1 MASKPMTD
9 IERPPVLKAFGQ
21 AVREY
26 RKARGF
32 SQESFAHYC
41 GLDRSYM
48 GSVER
53 GERNVTLANME
64 RIIAALHIK
73 PSEFFLA
80 LDTHFRDIAAQRS
93 HAHLNDFTQPSLPN
107 IPRHTRRQVRSA

>member
-1 MASKPMTD
+1 MVSTSITD
-9 IERPPVLKAFGQ
+9 PDRSPVLKAFGQ
-21 AVREY
+21 AVREC

-53 GERNVTLANME
+53 GERNVTLGNIE
-64 RIIAALHIK
+64 RIISALHMK

-80 LDTHFRDIAAQRS
+80 LDAYFKPITLQRNPD
-93 HAHLNDFTQPSLPN
+93 HPSDCASTLLRGLP
-107 IPRHTRRQVRSA
+107 PHTS

>member
-9 IERPPVLKAFGQ
+9 ADRSPLLKAFGN

-26 RKARGF
+26 RKAQGF
-32 SQESFAHYC
+32 SQEGFAHYC

-48 GSVER
+48 GGVER
-53 GERNVTLANME
+53 GERNVTLANIE
-64 RIIAALHIK
+64 RIIAALHMK

-80 LDTHFRDIAAQRS
+80 LDAQFRGINVQLKTVQ
-93 HAHLNDFTQPSLPN
+93 LNGFAPHYLQG
-107 IPRHTRRQVRSA
+107 IPRKSS

>member
-9 IERPPVLKAFGQ
+9 AERSPVLKAFGQ
-21 AVREY
+21 AVREC
-26 RKARGF
+26 RRARGF
-32 SQESFAHYC
+32 SQEGFAHYC

-48 GSVER
+48 GGVER

-64 RIIAALHIK
+64 RIIAALHMK

-80 LDTHFRDIAAQRS
+80 LDAHFRDITEQLKTV
-93 HAHLNDFTQPSLPN
+93 HLQGFAPHYLQGIN
-107 IPRHTRRQVRSA
+107 RQAP